1 MKKAS
6 PTEKIPQKLQSV
18 LWSTDVRLL
27 DKERDKNYVIHQIL
41 SYGRLE
47 DIRWLL
53 QTYTKKN
60 IKNVFTHVPYKDYA
74 AARFYF
80 IKNYLLNLKR
90 QLLDEMLYVKN
101 IPRRL
106 G

>member
-1 MKKAS
+1 M
-6 PTEKIPQKLQSV
+6 KIPKHLQSV
-18 LWSTDVRLL
+18 LWSTDVSLL
-27 DKERDKNYVIHQIL
+27 DTKRDKNYIIHQIL

-53 QTYTKKN
+53 QTYTKKDIISVFAN
-60 IKNVFTHVPYKDYA
+60 IPYKDYD
-74 AARFYF
+74 AARFF
-80 IKNYLLNLKR
+80 FVKNHLLNLKH

-101 IPRRL
+101 IPRHL

>member
-1 MKKAS
+1 MEKAVS
-6 PTEKIPQKLQSV
+6 ARKIPQRLQSV
-18 LWSTDVRLL
+18 LWSTDVKRL
-27 DKERDKNYVIHQIL
+27 DKERDKNYIIHQIL

-53 QTYTKKN
+53 QTYTKKD
-60 IKNVFTHVPYKDYA
+60 IIHVFANVPYKDYDA
-74 AARFYF
+74 SRFYF
-80 IKNYLLNLKR
+80 IKNHLLNLKH

>member
-1 MKKAS
+1 MKKAALAG
-6 PTEKIPQKLQSV
+6 KIPQKLQSV
-18 LWSTDVRLL
+18 LWSTDVKLL
-27 DKERDKNYVIHQIL
+27 DKERDKNYIIHQIL

-53 QTYTKKN
+53 STYKKKA
-60 IKNVFTHVPYKDYA
+60 IIDVFAHVPYKDYE

-80 IKNYLLNLKR
+80 VKNHLLNLKR